1 VRKEVS
7 RIPERLRAVFAD
19 AEAAV
24 RPMNL
29 VADDLA
35 RRIVTGG
42 GDNVVLDST
51 TDRLIA

>member
-1 VRKEVS
+1 MRKDVS
-7 RIPERLRAVFAD
+7 RIPERLRAVF
-19 AEAAV
+19 
-24 RPMNL
+24 
-29 VADDLA
+29 ADDLA